1 MMFSEL
7 MIAVCYNLSC
17 CYFCGGLVLF
27 ICLIG
32 VVIKYAIVVISII
45 HVKVMYAYW

>member
-1 MMFSEL
+1 M
-7 MIAVCYNLSC
+7 
-17 CYFCGGLVLF
+17 LF